1 MKTMEQPVNFLRKL
15 VPQLG
20 LPVSTAP
27 EIEAALAANA
37 VCAVSISG
45 GKDSVAAAIATWK
58 HLDLIGH
65 TGPRVL
71 IHADLGVVEW
81 KDSLPCCERLAAY
94 LGAELLVVRR
104 KAGDMMDRWEG
115 RWTNNVIR
123 YNDLSCVKLI
133 LPWSTPSMR
142 FCTSELKSCVLASA
156 LKKRFP
162 SQDIVSISG
171 VRRQESSSRAKM
183 PTWAVDSRL
192 TRKNLLGL
200 TWNVI
205 IDWDIEQV
213 FQTIADAGLALHEAY
228 TTYGASRVSC
238 AFCIMSAARDLVA
251 AASCPDNHDIYRRMV
266 ELEIT
271 STFAFQGGKWLG
283 DSAPHLLSA
292 DTLERLATAKVNAAK
307 RQVVEA
313 ELPKHL
319 LFVKG
324 WPVGMPTT
332 DEADLIASV
341 RSRVSTLVGLNA
353 KILTGDEV
361 LARYDELLLAKAF
374 KDERTIKESPLEVD
388 DEMEPALT

>member
-1 MKTMEQPVNFLRKL
+1 MKTKEQPVNFLRKL

-27 EIEAALAANA
+27 EIEAALASNA

-94 LGAELLVVRR
+94 LGAELIVVRR

-142 FCTSELKSCVLASA
+142 FCTSELKSVVLSSA

-162 SQDIVSISG
+162 GQDIVSVSG

-183 PTWAVDSRL
+183 STWSVDQRL

-200 TWNVI
+200 TWNAI

-238 AFCIMSAARDLVA
+238 AFCIMSAARDLIA
-251 AASCPDNHDIYRRMV
+251 AASCADNQMVYRRMV
-266 ELEIT
+266 DLEIT

-283 DSAPHLLSA
+283 DTAPHLLTTEAIEGLARAKQSA
-292 DTLERLATAKVNAAK
+292 IK
-307 RQVVEA
+307 RESVEA

-319 LFVKG
+319 LFTKG
-324 WPVGMPTT
+324 WPTGMPTT
-332 DEADLIASV
+332 GEAELIASV
-341 RSRVSTLVGLNA
+341 RTRVSTLVGLDSR
-353 KILTGDEV
+353 ILTGDEV
-361 LARYDELLLAKAF
+361 LARYDQLLQAKAL
-374 KDERTIKESPLEVD
+374 KAPELD
-388 DEMEPALT
+388 PA